1 MAITDNPKLEYE
13 SGQTLQPW
21 EDMTDAGD
29 ATLFEATFAPWS
41 GRAGF
46 EAEVRPWGLAT
57 GGKIS
62 AGTGDDNVTVAAL
75 TAYMPGAAGAASD
88 GLVNVASADVTVT
101 RAAVSDTHLITSI
114 TVDASGALVAVDG
127 MGGTAFSEERG
138 EAGAPPMIPVDSIEV
153 GQVRLSSTAA
163 APVND
168 TDVFQVVGAH
178 QERYDSPVWQA
189 DPAAGEVEFAVA
201 LPAIHTGNVPKQVS
215 VRGYTPIFAEINRAS
230 DWVPAETSHSTNSTQ
245 IYNGTLG
252 SVSESLGQA
261 SFTYYGDGDA
271 TDPLVQLKNQ
281 RLWFRWQQNRHR
293 APFSLTQGIL
303 GISRTYPAGDHV
315 NISCTVSAEQ
325 STVDFDG

>member
-13 SGQTLQPW
+13 SGQSLNDW
-21 EDMTDAGD
+21 ETMTDAGD
-29 ATLFEATFAPWS
+29 AALFEATFAPWS

-57 GGKIS
+57 GGAIN
-62 AGTGDDNVTVAAL
+62 AGTGNDSVTVAAL
-75 TAYMPGAAGAASD
+75 TAYMPGAAGAQGD
-88 GLVNVASADVTVT
+88 GLVNVASGDVTVE
-101 RAAVSDTHLITSI
+101 RAATDTHMITSV
-114 TVDASGALVAVDG
+114 TVDATGALAVVAG
-127 MGGTAFSEERG
+127 TEGTAFSEARG
-138 EAGAPPMIPVDSIEV
+138 EAGAPPLIPVDSIEI
-153 GQVRLSSTAA
+153 GQVRVAKSAA

-168 TDVFQVVGAH
+168 TEVFQVVGAH
-178 QERYDSPVWQA
+178 QERYDSPVWQT
-189 DPAAGEVEFAVA
+189 DPAAGEVHFAVA
-201 LPAIHTGNVPKQVS
+201 LPKIHTGDTPKQVS
-215 VRGYTPIFAEINRAS
+215 VRGYTPIFAEIPRAS

-271 TDPLVQLKNQ
+271 TDPLVKLKNS

>member
-21 EDMTDAGD
+21 EDMTDTGD
-29 ATLFEATFAPWS
+29 GVLFEATFAPWS

-57 GGKIS
+57 GGKIN
-62 AGTGDDNVTVAAL
+62 AGVGNDSVTVAAL

-88 GLVNVASADVTVT
+88 GVVNVASADVPVT
-101 RAAVSDTHLITSI
+101 RATSTDTHLITSI
-114 TVDASGALVAVDG
+114 TVDATGALAAVPG
-127 MGGTAFSEERG
+127 TYGTAFSETRG
-138 EAGAPPMIPVDSIEV
+138 DAGGPPLIPVDSIEI
-153 GQVRLSSTAA
+153 GQVRLSGNAA

-168 TDVFQVVGAH
+168 TEVFQVVGAH
-178 QERYDSPVWQA
+178 QERYDSPVWQT
-189 DPAAGEVEFAVA
+189 DPAAGEVHFATA
-201 LPAIHTGNVPKQVS
+201 LPRIHIGSVPKRVS

-252 SVSESLGQA
+252 SMSESLGQA